1 MEAGASFL
9 ITLARVLAPRAVRAR
24 VQASACSLARV
35 LARQARGSDGR
46 CAFLT
51 TLAAVSFANDEI
63 VDSRHYRP
71 STRFMLLLL
80 FFVAYETLFETVRY
94 LSVRSFA
101 LVSRIYCSI
110 FVSKIEDIIVD
121 FILVCTIP
129 PLESV
134 IVMI

>member
-1 MEAGASFL
+1 MQCAGAAGAAHAAHA
-9 ITLARVLAPRAVRAR
+9 ARATRRRRSRRAR
-24 VQASACSLARV
+24 HAR
-35 LARQARGSDGR
+35 AADGR
-46 CAFLT
+46 RAFLT
-51 TLAAVSFANDEI
+51 TLAAVSLANDEI
-63 VDSRHYRP
+63 L
-71 STRFMLLLL
+71 STRGTIDRRIGSMLLLLIL

-101 LVSRIYCSI
+101 LVNRIYCSI

-134 IVMI
+134 IVIDMKRL

>member
-1 MEAGASFL
+1 MS
-9 ITLARVLAPRAVRAR
+9 
-24 VQASACSLARV
+24 
-35 LARQARGSDGR
+35 GR
-46 CAFLT
+46 RAFLT

-63 VDSRHYRP
+63 CRLAALSTVDRS
-71 STRFMLLLL
+71 MLLLLIL

-101 LVSRIYCSI
+101 LVNRIYCSI

-121 FILVCTIP
+121 FIQVCTIP